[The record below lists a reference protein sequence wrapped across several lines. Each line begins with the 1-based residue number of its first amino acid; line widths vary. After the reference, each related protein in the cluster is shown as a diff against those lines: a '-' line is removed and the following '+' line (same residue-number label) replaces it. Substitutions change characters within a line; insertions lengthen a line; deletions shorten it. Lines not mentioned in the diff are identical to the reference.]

1 VGCWRALRIDRRL
14 CGVIDLLLCAV
25 IDWQR
30 GWCKTVGSND
40 LGRLSDAQWLLAWV
54 NQGLKEMQETGMPD
68 PLFHSFDLLYPIRQP
83 PCPLPLLLEY
93 VSIRVCDDVSVLP
106 GSR

>member
-1 VGCWRALRIDRRL
+1 
-14 CGVIDLLLCAV
+14 VIDLLLCAV

-68 PLFHSFDLLYPIRQP
+68 PHV
-83 PCPLPLLLEY
+83 PLLRL
-93 VSIRVCDDVSVLP
+93 IVCNPHAPSPSSSSMFLSECAMSLSYLDR
-106 GSR
+106 GSACGLWSEMAR